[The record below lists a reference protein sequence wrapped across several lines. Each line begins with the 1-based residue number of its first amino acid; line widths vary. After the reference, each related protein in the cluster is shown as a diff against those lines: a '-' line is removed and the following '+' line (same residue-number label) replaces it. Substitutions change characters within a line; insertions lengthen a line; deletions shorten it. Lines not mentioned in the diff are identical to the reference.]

1 MAKMGFSAP
10 FRVSAFCPPYFRF
23 CRSCRQFYS
32 FSSSSRVSCCLED
45 RTAQSPNGFLS
56 DRTLSSHL
64 LQLNPRSSYRTFQN
78 NESQMLHRPRNNFAS
93 SQSEQPLVYRK
104 VERREEDNRE
114 VSHGLHPPGHSA
126 EDWGRAIEECK
137 QNKGL
142 FAHRSNASANVKTI
156 TEEDVAEKAKSGIRN
171 IENHMSGMNGRIHC
185 SLNINTETRWL
196 SARRPNLQVS
206 LLHSTSSE
214 RDERSL
220 EESIQAAVE
229 SKTYQQIPELLNAS
243 RDSCQTPNP
252 FSFLSMFSESH
263 RVHVVDEIL
272 QSFILIRP
280 RSRLGVAYS
289 CLLTYTL
296 ESRNPL
302 PLALAIIQRMLR
314 SGCHPVPQT
323 HLLLSKAWVEG
334 RQRFRSVSTILDEM
348 HSIGYSP
355 DCGTCNY
362 LIISLCKVNKFDEAV
377 KVLREMG
384 GGCCIPDLDSYGT
397 LINEMAELRR
407 TADIV
412 EMVKEMVARHG
423 LNPRKE
429 TIVKVVNA
437 MRANRD
443 IWRAIDMIEFLESK
457 NVHIGFEA
465 YELALEGC
473 LEGRQFVLAGKLA
486 IRMTERGFI
495 PYIRVRQRVVEG
507 LASIGESEFSSIVR
521 QRFAELK
528 S

>member
-10 FRVSAFCPPYFRF
+10 FRVSAFCPPYFR
-23 CRSCRQFYS
+23 
-32 FSSSSRVSCCLED
+32 LED
-45 RTAQSPNGFLS
+45 RTAQSANGFLS

-64 LQLNPRSSYRTFQN
+64 LQLNPRSSYRTFQH
-78 NESQMLHRPRNNFAS
+78 NESQMLYRPRNNFAS

-104 VERREEDNRE
+104 VERRQEDNRE

-126 EDWGRAIEECK
+126 EDWGRAIKECK

-156 TEEDVAEKAKSGIRN
+156 TEEDVAEKAKSGIRT
-171 IENHMSGMNGRIHC
+171 IDNHMSGMNGRIHC

-206 LLHSTSSE
+206 LLHSASSE

-229 SKTYQQIPELLNAS
+229 AKTYQQIPELLNAS

-334 RQRFRSVSTILDEM
+334 RQRSRSVS
-348 HSIGYSP
+348 
-355 DCGTCNY
+355 
-362 LIISLCKVNKFDEAV
+362 SLAGN
-377 KVLREMG
+377 G

-412 EMVKEMVARHG
+412 EMVKEMVTRHG

-465 YELALEGC
+465 YELVLEGC
-473 LEGRQFVLAGKLA
+473 LEGRQYVLAGKLA

-507 LASIGESEFSSIVR
+507 LASIGESEFSSMVR

>member
-1 MAKMGFSAP
+1 
-10 FRVSAFCPPYFRF
+10 
-23 CRSCRQFYS
+23 
-32 FSSSSRVSCCLED
+32 
-45 RTAQSPNGFLS
+45 
-56 DRTLSSHL
+56 
-64 LQLNPRSSYRTFQN
+64 
-78 NESQMLHRPRNNFAS
+78 MLYRPRNNFAS
-93 SQSEQPLVYRK
+93 SQWEQPLVYRK
-104 VERREEDNRE
+104 VKRREEDNRE
-114 VSHGLHPPGHSA
+114 VSYGLHPPGHSA
-126 EDWGRAIEECK
+126 EDWGRATKECK
-137 QNKGL
+137 QNKRL
-142 FAHRSNASANVKTI
+142 FARRNNESTDVKTI

-171 IENHMSGMNGRIHC
+171 IGYHMNGRIHC

-206 LLHSTSSE
+206 LLHSSSPE

-229 SKTYQQIPELLNAS
+229 AKTYQQIPELLNAS

-263 RVHVVDEIL
+263 QVRVVDEIL

-314 SGCHPVPQT
+314 SGCLPVPQT

-334 RQRFRSVSTILDEM
+334 RQRSRSVSSILNEM

-362 LIISLCKVNKFDEAV
+362 LIVSLCKVNKFDEAV

-397 LINEMAELRR
+397 LISEMAELRR
-407 TADIV
+407 TGDIV
-412 EMVKEMVARHG
+412 EMVKEMVSRHG

-443 IWRAIDMIEFLESK
+443 IWRAVDMIEFLERK
-457 NVHIGFEA
+457 NVHIGFEG

-473 LEGRQFVLAGKLA
+473 LEGRQFVLAGKFA

-507 LASIGESEFSSIVR
+507 LVWIGESEFSSIVR
-521 QRFAELK
+521 QKFAELK